1 MTDSQVSI
9 GICDGL
15 SGVIH
20 VHNKT
25 LLLEPEFGDL
35 NEELVHVIYPLGL
48 GNLSLKSDQHYGQFP
63 MRKKRSAIL
72 LNNLQIDYD
81 EEGNEI
87 VDTVHQEEDD
97 QREGEEEEDE
107 SNSIDE
113 EDDEALIM
121 DTYSEI
127 DDYDV
132 HPPPSVIEA
141 TSLEEAEK
149 KSSNETTR
157 TSAVDS
163 NDVIDG
169 YSVDKLWEGSCSQNI
184 RIIFY
189 YVRRLKL
196 YYFS

>member
-20 VHNKT
+20 VQNKT
-25 LLLEPEFGDL
+25 LLLEPEFGDS
-35 NEELVHVIYPLGL
+35 NEKLVHVIYPLGL
-48 GNLSLKSDQHYGQFP
+48 ENLSLKSDQHYGQFP
-63 MRKKRSAIL
+63 RRKKRGAFL

-87 VDTVHQEEDD
+87 VDTVHQEEYD
-97 QREGEEEEDE
+97 QREDEEEEDE

-149 KSSNETTR
+149 KSGNDTTR

-169 YSVDKLWEGSCSQNI
+169 YSVDKLWEGSCFQNI